1 MSRNYWSI
9 DRSRPLEVFSG
20 KNVLQICG
28 TFTGEHPCRSVISIK
43 VLCNFIEITLR
54 LSCFP
59 VNLLHISGHLF
70 LWTPLEG
77 YFYIDAILFF
87 KGAIFNDLSNSI
99 ENPQCYEALKTKNV
113 DVLDKHALWKTKLL
127 KVNHKPHVSIKL
139 RKEITKT
146 SQLKNIANKTGKG
159 IDLYKFRGSLM
170 FIFNPQHH
178 PCSIVRMAW
187 LIWIR
192 EWARLDQKYCQ

>member
-1 MSRNYWSI
+1 M
-9 DRSRPLEVFSG
+9 FSG

-59 VNLLHISGHLF
+59 VNLLHIFRTPFFVSTSGGL
-70 LWTPLEG
+70 LLYRG
-77 YFYIDAILFF
+77 YSFFF

-127 KVNHKPHVSIKL
+127 KGNHKPHVSIKL
-139 RKEITKT
+139 RKEITKA
-146 SQLKNIANKTGKG
+146 SQLKNISNKTGKG
-159 IDLYKFRGSLM
+159 IDLYKFRGSLI
-170 FIFNPQHH
+170 FIFNP
-178 PCSIVRMAW
+178 
-187 LIWIR
+187 
-192 EWARLDQKYCQ
+192 